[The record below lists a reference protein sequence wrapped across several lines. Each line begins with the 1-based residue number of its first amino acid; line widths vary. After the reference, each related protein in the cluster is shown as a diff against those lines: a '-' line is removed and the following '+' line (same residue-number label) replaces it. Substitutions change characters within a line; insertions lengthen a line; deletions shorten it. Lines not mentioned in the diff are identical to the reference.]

1 MARHLKSMSSDT
13 FSSKY
18 SGHNTTAQQQDPQK
32 QQKTGKIREKSI
44 EHILNA
50 AQQEFVING
59 FKGTTIQA
67 IADRAGLPKAN
78 IHYYFKNKENLINA
92 VLENI
97 LDLWDE
103 VLGDISADDDPKAVL
118 EHFIRTKV
126 KMSFTHPGPSKL
138 FAMEIIQGAQ
148 HLKDYARTYLRKWV
162 REKAKIFETWIEQ
175 GKMDKV
181 DPVHLIFLIWSSTQ
195 HYADFETQILTIMN
209 RGEYEEED
217 VEHISQ
223 FLCSVIIRGCGIQ
236 YP

>member
-1 MARHLKSMSSDT
+1 MSSDNIA
-13 FSSKY
+13 SKY
-18 SGHNTTAQQQDPQK
+18 TDTSSELEKKQK
-32 QQKTGKIREKSI
+32 SGKIREKSI

-50 AQQEFVING
+50 AQQEFVIHG

-67 IADRAGLPKAN
+67 IADRAQLPKAN

-103 VLGDISADDDPKAVL
+103 VLGDISEDDDPKEVL

-126 KMSFTHPGPSKL
+126 RMSFTHPGPSKL

-162 REKAKIFETWIEQ
+162 REKSKVFEQWIEQ
-175 GKMDKV
+175 GKMSDV

-209 RGEYEEED
+209 RGEYEED
-217 VEHISQ
+217 DIEHISN
-223 FLCSVIIRGCGIQ
+223 FLCKVIINGCGIQ

>member
-1 MARHLKSMSSDT
+1 MDLMSTDT
-13 FSSKY
+13 YTKKY
-18 SGHNTTAQQQDPQK
+18 KNTDSQAKEKPV
-32 QQKTGKIREKSI
+32 KTGKIREKSI
-44 EHILNA
+44 EHILSC
-50 AQQEFVING
+50 AQQEFIING

-78 IHYYFKNKENLINA
+78 IHYYFKNKENLIQA

-103 VLGDISADDDPKAVL
+103 VLGDISVDDEPRQVL

-126 KMSFTHPGPSKL
+126 QMSFTHPGPSKL

-162 REKAKIFETWIEQ
+162 REKAKVFEHWMEQ

-195 HYADFETQILTIMN
+195 HYADFETQVLTIMN

-217 VEHISQ
+217 VEHISH
-223 FLCSVIIRGCGIQ
+223 FLCSIIIRGCGIE
-236 YP
+236 YS

>member
-1 MARHLKSMSSDT
+1 MSSDNIA
-13 FSSKY
+13 SKY
-18 SGHNTTAQQQDPQK
+18 TDNANELEKKQK
-32 QQKTGKIREKSI
+32 SGKIREKSI
-44 EHILNA
+44 EHILSA

-67 IADRAGLPKAN
+67 IADRAQLPKAN

-103 VLGDISADDDPKAVL
+103 VLGDISVDDNPKEVL

-126 KMSFTHPGPSKL
+126 RMSFTHPGPSKL

-162 REKAKIFETWIEQ
+162 REKAKVFEQWIAA
-175 GKMDKV
+175 GKMSEV

-209 RGEYEEED
+209 RGEYEED
-217 VEHISQ
+217 DIEHISD
-223 FLCSVIIRGCGIQ
+223 FLCRVIINGCGIQ

>member
-1 MARHLKSMSSDT
+1 MSSDNSIKRNST
-13 FSSKY
+13 QGQELDVK
-18 SGHNTTAQQQDPQK
+18 H
-32 QQKTGKIREKSI
+32 KTGKIREKSI

-50 AQQEFVING
+50 AQQEFVIHG

-67 IADRAGLPKAN
+67 IADRAQLPKAN
-78 IHYYFKNKENLINA
+78 IHYYFKNKDNLINA

-103 VLGDISADDDPKAVL
+103 VLGDISIDDDPKYVL

-162 REKAKIFETWIEQ
+162 REKAKVFEQWIAA
-175 GKMDKV
+175 GKMDDV

-195 HYADFETQILTIMN
+195 HYADFETQVLTIMN
-209 RGEYEEED
+209 RGEYED
-217 VEHISQ
+217 DDIEHISQ
-223 FLCSVIIRGCGIQ
+223 FLCNVIIRGCGIE